1 MFLSAVATQ
10 RVCLISSGVETWKQ
24 SKVTFPCSLAVS
36 AVIECLHLVD
46 TLDGELPQNAP
57 HIQPPDGPVVAAL
70 SSWTDCLLCSNLSE
84 FQWTLAFTESQ
95 NGIPNF
101 ESFYT
106 MNSKS
111 RAKNLFHFLWQ
122 TVLYMAANE
131 KLCHFQNEIHK
142 SLSFV
147 CVCVCVCVHL
157 CVCMCSVVPDS
168 LQPFGLWPTRLPL
181 SMGYF
186 SGKNTGVVSHSLL
199 QGILPNPPLQQL
211 LHCRWILY
219 LPSHQGSLMHLW
231 KWKWKWSCSVV
242 SDSLQPVDCSPLS
255 SSVHGILQARILE
268 WVAISCY

>member
-46 TLDGELPQNAP
+46 TLDGALPQNAP

-147 CVCVCVCVHL
+147 CVCVCVCVCIYVYVCAQL
-157 CVCMCSVVPDS
+157 C
-168 LQPFGLWPTRLPL
+168 PTLCNPL
-181 SMGYF
+181 DYG
-186 SGKNTGVVSHSLL
+186 
-199 QGILPNPPLQQL
+199 PLGFL
-211 LHCRWILY
+211 CPWDIF
-219 LPSHQGSLMHLW
+219 
-231 KWKWKWSCSVV
+231 
-242 SDSLQPVDCSPLS
+242 
-255 SSVHGILQARILE
+255 QARILE
-268 WVAISCY
+268 WLAIPFFRGSYQTHLSSSSCIAGGFFTCRAIREALCIYESESESEVVQLCPTLCNPWTVAH